1 MPTFDFFRF
10 FPLPGAQNH
19 VKTTVFEHRQ
29 DRRRGRRG
37 ARNTVKNDVF
47 EPYTQN
53 TPQITGCK
61 CDRGSTQG
69 RAKVGP
75 RSGQGRAGPRSTQG
89 RSAAGGVHAYN
100 LRLPTE
106 GLRHKHGR
114 PGPAPGFKGLRL
126 TAGRRPKKGRRKYV
140 EPRSDR
146 RPPASTRALGRRP
159 DFFFFFFFFFFFVFF
174 FFFFFCFF
182 FFFFFFV
189 VSRLVLSRG
198 RFAVKVVVLEGPLDN
213 YSLQELKAIF
223 VHFRVFS

>member
-1 MPTFDFFRF
+1 MAYLGPILALCWPILAPSWPYLGPMLAHLGPMLALGWPMLALCWPMLAPCWPILGPMLALAWAFFWPSMLQHLQDANFSDFFRF

-19 VKTTVFEHRQ
+19 VKTTVFAHRQ
-29 DRRRGRRG
+29 DKIRGRRG

-75 RSGQGRAGPRSTQG
+75 SAVGPRSTQG

-106 GLRHKHGR
+106 ASGISTGRR

-140 EPRSDR
+140 EPRSVC
-146 RPPASTRALGRRP
+146 G
-159 DFFFFFFFFFFFVFF
+159 
-174 FFFFFCFF
+174 
-182 FFFFFFV
+182 
-189 VSRLVLSRG
+189 
-198 RFAVKVVVLEGPLDN
+198 
-213 YSLQELKAIF
+213 
-223 VHFRVFS
+223 

>member
-1 MPTFDFFRF
+1 MLALSWPHVGPSWPYVGPMLAYVGPMLAHVGPMLAHLGAYVGASLGVFLAIYVATPSRCQLFRF

-53 TPQITGCK
+53 TWKITGCK
-61 CDRGSTQG
+61 CDRGSG
-69 RAKVGP
+69 RP
-75 RSGQGRAGPRSTQG
+75 RGSGQG

-106 GLRHKHGR
+106 ASGISTGRR

-140 EPRSDR
+140 EPRSVC
-146 RPPASTRALGRRP
+146 G
-159 DFFFFFFFFFFFVFF
+159 
-174 FFFFFCFF
+174 
-182 FFFFFFV
+182 
-189 VSRLVLSRG
+189 
-198 RFAVKVVVLEGPLDN
+198 
-213 YSLQELKAIF
+213 
-223 VHFRVFS
+223 